1 MYNLKIVYGV
11 ISFNKSRIKVLVVER
26 ADSGKINCL
35 YNNCISLNYLN
46 ANNEFINKEELS
58 KTLLNILTKADEFIG
73 IVVKRYIV
81 NISYMPIEIVKN
93 ISVDYEIK
101 INKEL
106 DLADYMSY
114 TSKINFLNNNSDK
127 TIIDLHPYLWTL
139 DGINYSEFP
148 YGKTGKNINFEY
160 YAYVANS
167 QFVKAFKDLV
177 HACKVSI
184 IDFINNQL
192 SFGGLLTRCN
202 LEKKNVVID
211 VKSDSSTINFYDT
224 HNILVYYE
232 TLNWGS
238 DWMIDQLRH
247 KFNIPEN
254 VNLIPIIDSLEI
266 INIVD
271 SSTSLINVHK
281 PKFLNLMCA
290 SAGELTKY
298 VKIINQKF
306 INTIQN
312 KIDDILCRKNEL
324 SYDHIYLN
332 ANNMGYS
339 LLDISTNIN
348 YEFFRTNI
356 IGIDDNNIDVLVG
369 SIEHTYNIQ
378 KTKKHIK
385 YSIDPYVSQEYVNKN
400 VKRDVLLNIGLITTK
415 WSAKLGG

>member
-1 MYNLKIVYGV
+1 MYNLKNVYGV

-26 ADSGKINCL
+26 AESGKVNCL
-35 YNNCISLNYLN
+35 YNNCVSLNYLN
-46 ANNEFINKEELS
+46 ANNQFINKEELS
-58 KTLLNILTKADEFIG
+58 KTLLNMLTKADEFIG

-81 NISYMPIEIVKN
+81 NISYMPVEIIKN
-93 ISVDYEIK
+93 ISTDHEVK
-101 INKEL
+101 IDHEL

-114 TSKINFLNNNSDK
+114 TSKVNFLNGNNDK

-139 DGINYSEFP
+139 DGMNHSEFP

-160 YAYVANS
+160 YAYVANAD
-167 QFVKAFKDLV
+167 FLKAFRDLV
-177 HACKVSI
+177 HECKVSI
-184 IDFINNQL
+184 IGFINNQL
-192 SFGGLLTRCN
+192 SFGGLLARSN
-202 LEKKNVVID
+202 SGKKNVVID

-224 HNILVYYE
+224 HNILIHSE
-232 TLNWGS
+232 SLNWGS
-238 DWMIDQLRH
+238 NWMVDELKH

-254 VNLIPIIDSLEI
+254 VNLIPIIDSLQTV
-266 INIVD
+266 NLVD

-306 INTIQN
+306 MNVVQN
-312 KIDDILCRKNEL
+312 KINDILCRKNQL
-324 SYDHIYLN
+324 SYDHIYIN
-332 ANNMGYS
+332 ANSMAYS
-339 LLDISTNIN
+339 FLDISTNIN
-348 YEFFRTNI
+348 YEFFKTNI

-369 SIEHTYNIQ
+369 SIEYIYNVQ
-378 KTKKHIK
+378 KSKKHIK
-385 YSIDPYVSQEYVNKN
+385 YSIDPYVSQEYANRS